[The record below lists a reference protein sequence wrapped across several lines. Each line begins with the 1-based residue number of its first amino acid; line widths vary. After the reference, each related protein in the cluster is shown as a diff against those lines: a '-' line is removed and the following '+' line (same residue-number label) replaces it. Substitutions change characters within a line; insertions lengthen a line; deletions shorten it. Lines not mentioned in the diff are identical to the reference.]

1 MENIET
7 RRLSLRR
14 VEQPGNVQ
22 RFAFQPRLETW
33 RGQQIIQRHRE
44 REPFLGRVERFQIQH
59 SDSRHGRRL
68 YRLDQSRQVEVATL
82 FPRVS

>member
-1 MENIET
+1 M
-7 RRLSLRR
+7 SSGSPSSHASK
-14 VEQPGNVQ
+14 PGE
-22 RFAFQPRLETW
+22 AK
-33 RGQQIIQRHRE
+33 QIIQRHRE

-82 FPRVS
+82 FPRAS